1 MNFKQFLLNENVAF
15 FNQRVGD
22 ILNALQDLNQDGK
35 QMGTR
40 FLMSNAEKIVNQM
53 RSLLHQNWP
62 QTKQK
67 DIKTIQ
73 KCAIALMKGIDE
85 KSDLPQIISK
95 CVQNLQTIGTE
106 TPVNQ
111 MASPVGQEV
120 PKEAPKNSGKGVSEP
135 ILPQA
140 QPKQQKPQP
149 AQTPTATPQQDQT
162 PTAVPQQ

>member
-22 ILNALQDLNQDGK
+22 ILNALQDLNQDSK

-40 FLMSNAEKIVNQM
+40 FLISNSEKIVNQM
-53 RSLLHQNWP
+53 RSLLHQNWSK
-62 QTKQK
+62 TKQK

-73 KCAIALMKGIDE
+73 KCAIALMKGIEE
-85 KSDLPQIISK
+85 KSDLQQIINK

-111 MASPVGQEV
+111 IASPTGQEV
-120 PKEAPKNSGKGVSEP
+120 PKEIPKNVGKGVSEP
-135 ILPQA
+135 IMPQPQA
-140 QPKQQKPQP
+140 MPNQVANNQTASNQLNQPNPNQPQ
-149 AQTPTATPQQDQT
+149 
-162 PTAVPQQ
+162 